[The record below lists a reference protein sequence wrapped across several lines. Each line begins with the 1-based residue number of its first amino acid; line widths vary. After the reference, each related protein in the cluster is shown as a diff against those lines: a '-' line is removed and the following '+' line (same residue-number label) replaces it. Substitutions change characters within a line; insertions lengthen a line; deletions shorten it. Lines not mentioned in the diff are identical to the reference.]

1 MQQTLLSWASQRCVP
16 HFPNIMSF
24 GWGGRGWGVTLEF
37 ITCRLTSNWRLSHC
51 WITQT
56 DFSPHK
62 NIQVQRE
69 QARGMRNLSARSSL
83 NSKPWDFVFRNY
95 NDRTGGKHPKTH
107 MHKQLLLSVKPM
119 HTKKKKKNMHLT
131 CNSSNLNYCRLCPTH
146 PTFLATVLF
155 SYEGSE
161 KKVSRNC

>member
-1 MQQTLLSWASQRCVP
+1 MGRSGVGCNTGIYNLPSDIKLKTFPLLD
-16 HFPNIMSF
+16 H
-24 GWGGRGWGVTLEF
+24 
-37 ITCRLTSNWRLSHC
+37 
-51 WITQT
+51 T

-83 NSKPWDFVFRNY
+83 NSKAWDFVFRNY
-95 NDRTGGKHPKTH
+95 NDRPGGKHPKTH
-107 MHKQLLLSVKPM
+107 TRKGLLFSVKPM
-119 HTKKKKKNMHLT
+119 HTKKKKMHLT
-131 CNSSNLNYCRLCPTH
+131 CNSSNQNYSRLCPTH
-146 PTFLATVLF
+146 PLFLATVLF